1 MGYIKIDRKILE
13 WEWYTDVN
21 TFRVFIHM
29 ILKANWKD
37 AKFQGVEVPRGS
49 FVSSYSTI
57 ASETCLSLRSVRT
70 AIAHLTLTGEVT
82 VKRHAKFSVFTVK
95 NYCLYQSSD
104 TVNVTELTVKRQSN
118 DTQNDSQ
125 TTTIEEIKE
134 VKKGRS
140 NNNNNICF
148 APPTV
153 EDVRVYRD
161 EKGYKNVDP
170 ERFVDFYS
178 SKGWMVGKNKMK
190 DWKAA
195 VRNWERQAAGTG
207 TKTAKPRNGFNNF
220 QQRDYDFG
228 ALEAK
233 LLATGGENGKQSG

>member
-70 AIAHLTLTGEVT
+70 AITHLTLTGEVT

-140 NNNNNICF
+140 NNNNICF
-148 APPTV
+148 VPPTV

-161 EKGYKNVDP
+161 EKGYRNVDP

-195 VRNWERQAAGTG
+195 VRNWERQATGTG
-207 TKTAKPRNGFNNF
+207 IKTEKPRNGFNNF
-220 QQRDYDFG
+220 QQRNYDFNS
-228 ALEAK
+228 LEAQ
-233 LLATGGENGKQSG
+233 LLRAGGKNGKQSE

>member
-118 DTQNDSQ
+118 DTQNDIQ

-140 NNNNNICF
+140 NNNNICF

-161 EKGYKNVDP
+161 EKGCKNVDP

-178 SKGWMVGKNKMK
+178 LKGWMVGKNKMK
-190 DWKAA
+190 SWKAA
-195 VRNWERQAAGTG
+195 VGTWERSSWQSREAPAQ
-207 TKTAKPRNGFNNF
+207 KK
-220 QQRDYDFG
+220 YDANKGMMTSNYGDMSEFEK
-228 ALEAK
+228 AM
-233 LLATGGENGKQSG
+233 LAN